1 MREIKFGNKAEKK
14 GKDQVELRFRSW
26 CPWYC
31 CHLCFKAEASAA
43 TATQPGFTTSQVGT
57 LLSTS
62 GPGIVATGTKPAADA
77 TDTETDDTGD
87 GCTWRSSC
95 DLPPQ

>member
-1 MREIKFGNKAEKK
+1 VPGTRATYAFKFS
-14 GKDQVELRFRSW
+14 Q
-26 CPWYC
+26 P
-31 CHLCFKAEASAA
+31 SAA

-77 TDTETDDTGD
+77 TDTETDDTGGTD
-87 GCTWRSSC
+87 GTHRRSSC
-95 DLPPQ
+95 ACHPSS